1 MAILTD
7 MKKAM
12 DQIDSNGVE
21 AILAAISH
29 PDTPPRRSVSP
40 PLAKL
45 GLP

>member
-21 AILAAISH
+21 AIAVLSAM
-29 PDTPPRRSVSP
+29 P
-40 PLAKL
+40 
-45 GLP
+45 